1 MPLSYCSQHERLF
14 IEKKNAWVDCSLEEI
29 SYPEGLPE
37 ESTNAADFDIKAVE
51 TSCDRCKRID
61 RKPSFFFF
69 IFVLFVYLIGMY
81 MMISYGVGMF

>member
-14 IEKKNAWVDCSLEEI
+14 IEKKNAWVDCSLDEI

-37 ESTNAADFDIKAVE
+37 ESTDAADFDIKAVE

-61 RKPSFFFF
+61 HKPSFFFF